1 MWLRLTT
8 GLSALG
14 LYGWR
19 VENPKLSYA
28 YFYDVSNWLTGWM
41 ISAEGISGYLR
52 NFANLILID
61 QADGFLFGVA
71 FMALISFLFWPFK
84 AMFRKSFA
92 YFTKPKDQQQ
102 QKPSKSESETETETE
117 TGFTG

>member
-28 YFYDVSNWLTGWM
+28 YFYDASNWLTGWM

-52 NFANLILID
+52 NFANLILVD
-61 QADGFLFGVA
+61 QADGFLFGIA
-71 FMALISFLFWPFK
+71 FAALFSFLFWPLK
-84 AMFRKSFA
+84 AMFRKTLT
-92 YFTKPKDQQQ
+92 YFTKSKNDQTQNQ
-102 QKPSKSESETETETE
+102 SQTLSTD
-117 TGFTG
+117 

>member
-19 VENPKLSYA
+19 VEDPKLSYA
-28 YFYDVSNWLTGWM
+28 YFYDASNWLTGWM

-52 NFANLILID
+52 NFANMILID

-84 AMFRKSFA
+84 ALFKKSL
-92 YFTKPKDQQQ
+92 QVM
-102 QKPSKSESETETETE
+102 SKSKPAQDQEQDQATT
-117 TGFTG
+117 

>member
-52 NFANLILID
+52 NFANLILVD

-71 FMALISFLFWPFK
+71 FMALISILIWPFK
-84 AMFRKSFA
+84 ALFQKSVKVI
-92 YFTKPKDQQQ
+92 TK
-102 QKPSKSESETETETE
+102 SKSGKEPEQVQDPVQDPAQDQSQAL
-117 TGFTG
+117 